1 MFIKINRDSV
11 CLGDDMNDHSTTYL
25 IDEDTRFSDIFSNL
39 IEQNF
44 FPKVSQNNVVW
55 TLTCDN
61 NDIVS
66 WTTYDNQMHSCIPL
80 NDGLQSEASPL
91 NIQYFMNIKEIHFK
105 YYSSP
110 LKRAEYLFKKYK
122 GNKMLMQ
129 YEGYIHEYL
138 AYHIDKQTEENWKNT
153 Q

>member
-1 MFIKINRDSV
+1 MLIKINRDNIT
-11 CLGDDMNDHSTTYL
+11 NDATNHTLTYS
-25 IDEDTRFSDIFSNL
+25 IDEDTRFSDIFSDL
-39 IEQNF
+39 IEQNY

-66 WTTYDNQMHSCIPL
+66 WTTYDNQMLPCIPH
-80 NDGLQSEASPL
+80 NGGVQSEGYLLSV
-91 NIQYFMNIKEIHFK
+91 QYLMNIEEIHFK

-122 GNKMLMQ
+122 DNKIAMQ
-129 YEGYIHEYL
+129 YDGYTHEYL
-138 AYHIDKQTEENWKNT
+138 SYHVDKQLEESWRNNK
-153 Q
+153 

>member
-1 MFIKINRDSV
+1 MLIKINRDSV
-11 CLGDDMNDHSTTYL
+11 CLGDDINDHSTTYL
-25 IDEDTRFSDIFSNL
+25 IDENTRFSDIFSDL
-39 IEQNF
+39 IEQGY

-66 WTTYDNQMHSCIPL
+66 WMTDDNQMLSCIPL
-80 NDGLQSEASPL
+80 NGGLQSEAYLL
-91 NIQYFMNIKEIHFK
+91 NIQYFINIKKIHFK

-110 LKRAEYLFKKYK
+110 IKRAEYLFKKYE
-122 GNKMLMQ
+122 GNKMTMQ

-138 AYHIDKQTEENWKNT
+138 AYHIDKELEENWRKT
-153 Q
+153 L